1 MPLRAL
7 QRASPRGMRLAQALL
22 GDGALAFPIEE
33 MLRKL
38 ILVLSVLLGLPATAH
53 AHSDASMFGAEAAP
67 QRDRAVQAAVR
78 HPAALTFDPRHLID
92 VVVKINARITRLNN
106 LYVGKRV
113 GRDEVL
119 GEMESAELETVQG
132 TYLALFR
139 NMDAVQSFSMTGNEK
154 LIDARMNLR
163 WRGMSE
169 RDIKQMERDREPL
182 KRIRITAP
190 ESGFIY
196 RVNVVN
202 NQILNTGGQVG
213 QYTAT
218 GTTILTLARP
228 AAIQV
233 EASLPVE
240 VARTLKPGQ
249 RTTVYV
255 ADARRGEV
263 AMPAV
268 VQQIFAFA
276 NPVNQ
281 RQRVRLKLA
290 GTPPAGIALP
300 AGLQTSVSLEAPDHA
315 H

>member
-1 MPLRAL
+1 MF
-7 QRASPRGMRLAQALL
+7 PRLL
-22 GDGALAFPIEE
+22 
-33 MLRKL
+33 
-38 ILVLSVLLGLPATAH
+38 LLLPVFVGLPTAAH
-53 AHSDASMFGAEAAP
+53 AHSDASMFGAPSAAS
-67 QRDRAVQAAVR
+67 QHDHDVRATPR
-78 HPAALTFDPRHLID
+78 HPATLSFDPRRLVN
-92 VVVKINARITRLNN
+92 VVIKINARITRLNN

-113 GRDEVL
+113 ARNEVL
-119 GEMESAELETVQG
+119 GEMESAELETVQA
-132 TYLALFR
+132 TYLGLFR

-169 RDIKQMERDREPL
+169 RDIKQMERAREPL
-182 KRIRITAP
+182 KRIKITAP

-196 RVNVVN
+196 SVNVVN
-202 NQILNTGGQVG
+202 NQILNAGAPVG

-228 AAIQV
+228 AAIQI
-233 EASLPVE
+233 ETSLPIE
-240 VARTLKPGQ
+240 LARSLKPGQ
-249 RTTVYV
+249 RMTVHV

-263 AMPAV
+263 ALPAV

-290 GTPPAGIALP
+290 GNPPKGVALP
-300 AGLQTSVSLEAPDHA
+300 AGLQASVSLEEADHA